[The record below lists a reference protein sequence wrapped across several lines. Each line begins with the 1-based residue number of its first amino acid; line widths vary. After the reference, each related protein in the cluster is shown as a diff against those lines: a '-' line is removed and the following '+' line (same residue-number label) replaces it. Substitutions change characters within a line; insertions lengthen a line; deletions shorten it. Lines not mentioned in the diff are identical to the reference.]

1 MIKTKYSDDVDAL
14 LIQFSEKP
22 VDVAEE
28 RGPYILHYAADGDLV
43 LLEVLN
49 ARDFI
54 MEAVASVFA
63 GKERAA
69 EAPG

>member
-14 LIQFSEKP
+14 LIQFSEKD

-49 ARDFI
+49 GRDFI
-54 MEAVASVFA
+54 LEAVASVF
-63 GKERAA
+63 GDKERAA
-69 EAPG
+69 ETPG

>member
-1 MIKTKYSDDVDAL
+1 MIKTRYSDDVDAL
-14 LIQFSEKP
+14 LIQFSEKD

-49 ARDFI
+49 GREFI
-54 MEAVASVFA
+54 LEAVASVFA
-63 GKERAA
+63 GKEHAA
-69 EAPG
+69 ETPG